1 MQLPDVH
8 DLLMLNP
15 GVAFMLID
23 KPRLD
28 SRRARTFDVDRIDV
42 ACKFH
47 FVGTDAESLE
57 RDLKNPRIRLRN
69 ADDMRIDY
77 HVEVFRQPESL
88 RVRFDLSFRIGHDC
102 ELVARGLECVERLE

>member
-42 ACKFH
+42 AGKFH

-57 RDLKNPRIRLRN
+57 RDLKNPRIRFRDTDNLRV
-69 ADDMRIDY
+69 DY
-77 HVEVFRQPESL
+77 HVEELRQPESL
-88 RVRFDLSFRIGHDC
+88 RIGFDLPFRIGHDRK
-102 ELVARGLECVERLE
+102 LVARRLERL